1 MTRACVPSM
10 SAQTSNSSHHTHSN
24 NGVDISSVTLSNSMS
39 FYKLIEESRWLYQL
53 QKILMVCVYIVQFI
67 EDHASSVMICVEDG
81 WDTAAQ
87 LVSISELL
95 LDPYYRT
102 FEGFQTLIEREWFAF
117 GHRFSHRSN
126 QTATN
131 KTGFAPVFLQ
141 FLDLVHQIWNQY
153 PSEFEFNQY
162 YLRFLAYH
170 HLSNRFKNF
179 MLDCDCERKKDRNW
193 YVDTTRD
200 SLTDDITGL
209 YRCNTINIWDYI
221 TKVNR
226 ESARFY
232 NFLYSSSNDCCVL
245 RPSYKMYSLDIWDFY
260 LSETLETGCPY
271 DLDIALAEHDEH
283 LNDAELKQRT
293 KCISAIYDD
302 ISICL
307 PDFFNDIVSEM
318 SNTLQYTNTES
329 WKVYWD
335 KIEKPEREKV
345 QRLSMQD
352 EAYKRINSH
361 QNYLQPQRSLSS
373 SISSSRTSSMYG
385 SHAYEFKQFTTPQ
398 ICDACDELIDSK
410 KLPNEGIR
418 ALQCRD
424 CLNVCHEKCRPIA
437 SCKPCR
443 RIGLSGT
450 SDSQIV
456 VNSTRFETG
465 SVTGVYDHHGLS
477 HPFSSSSVT
486 GNNSGPQHRTHEGYL
501 RKRGHLLKQWKER
514 WFVLDSVRH
523 ELRYYDSS
531 DDQTAKGVILLADA
545 VEILPYTGPFPNAL
559 RRFDSRAAFEL
570 HTNRRIYNFI
580 AATPQDA
587 QTWTEKIKSCL
598 LDS

>member
-1 MTRACVPSM
+1 
-10 SAQTSNSSHHTHSN
+10 
-24 NGVDISSVTLSNSMS
+24 
-39 FYKLIEESRWLYQL
+39 
-53 QKILMVCVYIVQFI
+53 
-67 EDHASSVMICVEDG
+67 
-81 WDTAAQ
+81 
-87 LVSISELL
+87 
-95 LDPYYRT
+95 
-102 FEGFQTLIEREWFAF
+102 
-117 GHRFSHRSN
+117 
-126 QTATN
+126 
-131 KTGFAPVFLQ
+131 
-141 FLDLVHQIWNQY
+141 
-153 PSEFEFNQY
+153 
-162 YLRFLAYH
+162 
-170 HLSNRFKNF
+170 
-179 MLDCDCERKKDRNW
+179 
-193 YVDTTRD
+193 
-200 SLTDDITGL
+200 
-209 YRCNTINIWDYI
+209 
-221 TKVNR
+221 
-226 ESARFY
+226 
-232 NFLYSSSNDCCVL
+232 
-245 RPSYKMYSLDIWDFY
+245 MYSLDIWDFY

-283 LNDAELKQRT
+283 LNDAELRQRS
-293 KCISAIYDD
+293 KCISAVYDD

-307 PDFFNDIVSEM
+307 PDFFNEIVSEM
-318 SNTLQYTNTES
+318 SNTLSHTNGDS
-329 WKVYWD
+329 WKTYWD

-345 QRLSMQD
+345 QRLSIQD
-352 EAYKRINSH
+352 EAYKRMNSQ

-385 SHAYEFKQFTTPQ
+385 LHTYESAQFSTPQ
-398 ICDACDELIDSK
+398 ICDTCDELIDSK
-410 KLPNEGIR
+410 KSPMEGIR

-424 CLNVCHEKCRPIA
+424 CSNICHEKCRSVA

-443 RIGLSGT
+443 RVGVSG
-450 SDSQIV
+450 SSESQIV
-456 VNSTRFETG
+456 VNSSRFETG

-477 HPFSSSSVT
+477 HPFTSSSAA

-580 AATPQDA
+580 AATAQDA